1 MISLAVSL
9 SRRQGAWWFN
19 KAGSLKL
26 EAGSWKLEDESWKL
40 EVGRRKQIC
49 PLFLPLQGAGAG
61 ANAEPDEK
69 RQIKQEQ
76 YKIK

>member
-1 MISLAVSL
+1 
-9 SRRQGAWWFN
+9 
-19 KAGSLKL
+19 L
-26 EAGSWKLEDESWKL
+26 EEGSWKR
-40 EVGRRKQIC
+40 EVGIRKQIC